1 VSDRYFRRL
10 PDLDGPAQAAYEI
23 TPSSNTLPI
32 IPRALF
38 IGTAGNVTV
47 EMKGYNGEGNNIVTF
62 FNVQGP
68 LVARVSKVFANST
81 ASQIIALY

>member
-1 VSDRYFRRL
+1 MTDRYAKTI

-32 IPRALF
+32 IPRSLY
-38 IGTAGNVTV
+38 IGIAGNVTV
-47 EMKGYNGEGNNIVTF
+47 EMLGYNGEGNNVVTYY
-62 FNVQGP
+62 NVQGP

-81 ASQIIALY
+81 AAQILALY